1 MPSPLLCRLVVPLL
15 LACLLAASP
24 VALAQGLPTARPET
38 VGVSAERLARIRPV
52 TQGFVDRGQIS
63 GVVTLIARNGK
74 VVHLDTVGMSDPAA
88 KTPMRADT
96 LFRVASMTKPV
107 TSVAVMMLCEQGRL
121 LLTDPVSK
129 YLPEF
134 EEMKVAVEGSPDA
147 AGKRPVTLEPA
158 ARAITIKDLLTHRS
172 GLTYG
177 IFDRGP
183 VGEAY
188 RKAGVSDGVGTGD
201 LSLAENI
208 ARIAAQPLVHQPGAR
223 WNYGLSTDVLGRLVE
238 VVSGQTL
245 DRFFREQ
252 IFTPLRMNDTAFYV
266 PDDKL
271 PRLAALA
278 VPPGAGG
285 TPPNNGNALR
295 GSRSYFSGGAGLVS
309 TAGDYARFL
318 QMLLNGGELDGVRL
332 LSPKSVELMTVS
344 HTGDLSPS
352 PLGNGNG
359 FGLGFAVITDLG
371 QTAALGSTGA
381 YSWGG
386 YFGTSFWV
394 DPKEKLIGI
403 LLIQRMPTGEL
414 GLAERFKTLAY
425 QAITK

>member
-1 MPSPLLCRLVVPLL
+1 
-15 LACLLAASP
+15 
-24 VALAQGLPTARPET
+24 VA
-38 VGVSAERLARIRPV
+38 
-52 TQGFVDRGQIS
+52 QGFVDRGEIS
-63 GVVTLIARNGK
+63 GIVTLIARNGK

-134 EEMKVAVEGSPDA
+134 KEMKVAVEGAPDA

-158 ARAITIKDLLTHRS
+158 TRAITIKDLLTHRS

-177 IFDRGP
+177 VFDRGP
-183 VGEAY
+183 CGRGVPQGRRFRRRRDRRSVPRREHRPDRRAAA
-188 RKAGVSDGVGTGD
+188 RASARRALELRPVDRRAGPAGRG
-201 LSLAENI
+201 
-208 ARIAAQPLVHQPGAR
+208 
-223 WNYGLSTDVLGRLVE
+223 GLRADPRPV
-238 VVSGQTL
+238 
-245 DRFFREQ
+245 
-252 IFTPLRMNDTAFYV
+252 
-266 PDDKL
+266 L
-271 PRLAALA
+271 PRTDLHAAADERHRVLRPRRQA
-278 VPPGAGG
+278 PTPRRARGAAGRRG
-285 TPPNNGNALR
+285 TESPTRRSR
-295 GSRSYFSGGAGLVS
+295 GSRRYFSGGAGLVS